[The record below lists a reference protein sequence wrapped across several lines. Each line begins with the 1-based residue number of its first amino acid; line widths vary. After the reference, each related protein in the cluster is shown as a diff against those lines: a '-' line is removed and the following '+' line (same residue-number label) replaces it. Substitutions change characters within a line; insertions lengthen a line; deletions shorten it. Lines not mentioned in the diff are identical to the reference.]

1 MQIGSRNTTQIKTAS
16 TMPEPGA
23 TNSRDT
29 VTFLKNMLVDCGRA
43 IFASLPFVSE
53 MTRILSNL
61 GGSQGVSATTV
72 CDTQP
77 PTLGVGG
84 PAPTSETS
92 KSNGVATPQGGPNQT
107 EYNKTITAQKDQLR
121 QVLKDNLDPE
131 AIEVKLPEPAG
142 KAKDGAAIPEFR
154 KGPLTS
160 EQKTEV
166 MKAMLKNDNDW
177 TKMVNS
183 YANAKGSDSA
193 KQLLMDV
200 RSFQIEVANEL
211 RGTTGASEK
220 DMMSCGSVGLTSD
233 NDYTFGSSSNQS
245 KQVTMMADGFREI
258 FGKESGVVFDTNFYS
273 AHIALEKG
281 FDVSSDTLVKNG
293 GTLKQNWVKESDL
306 QSKIKQAE
314 HYANIEP
321 HGHDEHEHGDHTGG
335 VKPFEATRFYTNLA
349 LPTAEKAKAEELQ
362 KTGNIFN
369 AEVAFEKQI
378 KQFKEAFTV
387 AAGIASEVS
396 GQAELIAHDTLD
408 TLDQMSKI
416 EDKTSLEFKQL
427 ESKSNDPK
435 AIEMEAKNKIYA
447 KVLEQV
453 ETSKLLFD
461 GKSTD
466 ISNAISGLPKDQRAN
481 ATEWVAQGC
490 PTDKKP
496 EGITEEAG
504 AELKKL
510 THQKQELGTATM
522 ALQSKGLHYASE
534 PYYSQATI
542 VGVVAALQTAGN
554 TAASLLETS
563 LSSAP
568 NLKKDLLKVGL
579 DPVKDLSK
587 MIKDFMLMGEFSPAH
602 QEKFNALSPEVQ
614 IAVSEKIESA
624 KTGAMDQVKKDY
636 PLFELKETSQIAM
649 QENHGDFVKD
659 WGHYVVHADTPSG
672 DQFMIKGSKYL
683 FRTALYGEMNMDK
696 TENKNTP
703 IHQAFKSLKTESK
716 AMLDVR
722 QATTGD
728 PEKDMKIVRD
738 SAIKFF
744 DKISSEPLKS
754 QLPELQLLINRDDLV
769 INRDDLGKSLM
780 DVVEKMMTMV

>member
-1 MQIGSRNTTQIKTAS
+1 MTGA
-16 TMPEPGA
+16 GA
-23 TNSRDT
+23 TSSRDT
-29 VTFLKNMLVDCGRA
+29 VTFLKNMLDCGRA
-43 IFASLPFVSE
+43 IFASLPSVSE
-53 MTRILSNL
+53 MTRFLSNL
-61 GGSQGVSATTV
+61 GGSQGVSATNV
-72 CDTQP
+72 RDTQP

-92 KSNGVATPQGGPNQT
+92 KSNGVAAPQGGPNQT

-121 QVLKDNLDPE
+121 QVLKNNPAPE

-183 YANAKGSDSA
+183 YAKGSDSA

-281 FDVSSDTLVKNG
+281 FDVSSDTLGKNG

-349 LPTAEKAKAEELQ
+349 LPTAEKAKAEELS
-362 KTGNIFN
+362 KTGDPKKAEAAFN
-369 AEVAFEKQI
+369 NQI
-378 KQFKEAFTV
+378 SQFKEAFTV
-387 AAGIASEVS
+387 AAGIATEVS
-396 GQAELIAHDTLD
+396 GEAKLIEVDTAK
-408 TLDQMSKI
+408 QMDKI
-416 EDKTSLEFKQL
+416 QDKTSLEFKQL
-427 ESKSNDPK
+427 ESKSTDPK

-447 KVLEQV
+447 KVLAQV

-466 ISNAISGLPKDQRAN
+466 ISNAISDLPEDQRAN

-554 TAASLLETS
+554 AAASLLETS

-568 NLKKDLLKVGL
+568 ALKENLLKVGL

-587 MIKDFMLMGEFSPAH
+587 MIKDFMLMGEFSAAH
-602 QEKFNALSPEVQ
+602 QEKFNTLSPEVQ
-614 IAVSEKIESA
+614 IAVLTKIESA

-659 WGHYVVHADTPSG
+659 WGHYVTHAAESSSDKF
-672 DQFMIKGSKYL
+672 DKFMIKGSKYL

-696 TENKNTP
+696 TENKGTP

-728 PEKDMKIVRD
+728 PKEDMKIVRD

-744 DKISSEPLKS
+744 DKIETIQGLEG
-754 QLPELQLLINRDDLV
+754 LHGLIDRGN
-769 INRDDLGKSLM
+769 LGKSLM

>member
-1 MQIGSRNTTQIKTAS
+1 MQISSRHTTQIKTAS
-16 TMPEPGA
+16 TMPGPVA
-23 TNSRDT
+23 TSSRDT

-43 IFASLPFVSE
+43 IFASLPSVSE
-53 MTRILSNL
+53 MTRFLSNL

-121 QVLKDNLDPE
+121 QVLKNNPAPE

-362 KTGNIFN
+362 KTGNN
-369 AEVAFEKQI
+369 DKAEAEFQKQI
-378 KQFKEAFTV
+378 KQFSTAFNV

-396 GQAELIAHDTLD
+396 GEAALIAHDTQA
-408 TLDQMSKI
+408 QMSKI

-554 TAASLLETS
+554 AAASLLETS

-568 NLKKDLLKVGL
+568 ALKENLREVGL

-728 PEKDMKIVRD
+728 PKEDMKIVQD

-744 DKISSEPLKS
+744 DKIETIQGLEG
-754 QLPELQLLINRDDLV
+754 LHGLIDRGN
-769 INRDDLGKSLM
+769 LGKSLM